1 MVSLPNHSP
10 LSSSRALVPVQVS
23 LHTLVTV
30 LLAVVP
36 LLAGCGAKPGAT
48 QSSAPETGGSDAQE
62 LVIISPHWEGI
73 RYEFGHGFER
83 WYEEQTGRP
92 VSVDWRDFGG
102 TSDDVKFIRS
112 SFAKVEEGEDIGI
125 DLFFGGG
132 LPPYELLAEEGL
144 FEPYRLPDDILEHIP
159 PQYPGGDLYDPQFR
173 YYGTVLSGFGIL
185 YNKEVLRR
193 LNLPEPESW
202 EDLAAPGAFTWVGMG
217 DPRSSGSALMVFEII
232 LQAYG
237 WERGWEVITRLGGNC
252 RYFTRS
258 SSAIPKDVA
267 LGEIAYGGAIDFYAR
282 TAIARHGAERL
293 GFVLPKGKTV
303 VNPDPIAILK
313 GAPHP
318 ELAQAFV
325 RFVMSEAGQR
335 LWFLPTGMEGGP
347 ERYQL
352 LRMPILPEF
361 YTRYAQVSGGAT
373 SPFDWKTDFVYDGA
387 TATRR
392 RGVLQDLLG
401 SFIIDTQYEL
411 VPAWKETIAA
421 GLPPEAVGRLTH
433 MPVNADEAL
442 ALGGKWGKAEFVES
456 RVEMLTRWCRLAVHK
471 YKRVRTDLS
480 ARPSR
485 SRSPQAV
492 ASAPRSR

>member
-1 MVSLPNHSP
+1 MGKRTR
-10 LSSSRALVPVQVS
+10 RAVWLI
-23 LHTLVTV
+23 
-30 LLAVVP
+30 LAVLMVG
-36 LLAGCGAKPGAT
+36 GCGRA
-48 QSSAPETGGSDAQE
+48 APEAATGSERPPAGRRE
-62 LVIISPHWEGI
+62 LVILSPHWEGI

-83 WYEEQTGRP
+83 WYQEQTGQA
-92 VSVDWRDFGG
+92 VTVDWRDFGG
-102 TSDDVKFIRS
+102 TSDDVKYIRS
-112 SFAKVEEGEDIGI
+112 GFAKSPEGIGI

-132 LPPYELLAEEGL
+132 IPPYELLAEEGL
-144 FEPYRLPDDILEHIP
+144 FEPYRLPDDILEHVP
-159 PQYPGGDLYDPQFR
+159 VRYPGGNLYDPQFR

-193 LNLPEPESW
+193 LGLPEPESW
-202 EDLAAPGAFTWVGMG
+202 EDLAAPEAFTWVGMG

-237 WERGWEVITRLGGNC
+237 WERGWEVVTRLGGNC

-282 TAIARHGAERL
+282 TAIARHGADRL

-325 RFVMSEAGQR
+325 RFVMSEVGQR
-335 LWFLPTGMEGGP
+335 LWFLPTGAEGGP
-347 ERYQL
+347 QRYQL

-361 YTRYAQVSGGAT
+361 YTRYTQVSGGAT
-373 SPFDWKTDFVYDGA
+373 SPFDWKTDFVYEGA

-401 SFIIDTQYEL
+401 AFIIDTQYEL
-411 VPAWKETIAA
+411 VPAWRAVIAA
-421 GLPPEAVGRLTH
+421 GLPRGSLQQLTD
-433 MPVNADEAL
+433 MPISAEEAL
-442 ALGGKWGKAEFVES
+442 HLGKRWGKVEFVES
-456 RVEMLTRWCRLAVHK
+456 RIKTLTQWSRLAVRK
-471 YKRVRTDLS
+471 YRRARSDLGS
-480 ARPSR
+480 LAE
-485 SRSPQAV
+485 
-492 ASAPRSR
+492 

>member
-1 MVSLPNHSP
+1 MGKRTR
-10 LSSSRALVPVQVS
+10 RAVWLI
-23 LHTLVTV
+23 
-30 LLAVVP
+30 LAVLMVG
-36 LLAGCGAKPGAT
+36 GCGRA
-48 QSSAPETGGSDAQE
+48 APEAATGSEAPPAIGGQE
-62 LVIISPHWEGI
+62 LVILSPHWEGI

-83 WYEEQTGRP
+83 WYREQTGQP
-92 VSVDWRDFGG
+92 VTVDWRDFGG
-102 TSDDVKFIRS
+102 TSDDVKYIRS
-112 SFAKVEEGEDIGI
+112 GFAKSPEGIGI

-132 LPPYELLAEEGL
+132 IPPYELLAEEGL
-144 FEPYRLPDDILEHIP
+144 FEPYRLPDDILEHVP
-159 PQYPGGDLYDPQFR
+159 VRYPGGNLYDPQFR

-193 LNLPEPESW
+193 LGLPEPESW
-202 EDLAAPGAFTWVGMG
+202 EDLAAPEAFTWVGMG

-237 WERGWEVITRLGGNC
+237 WERGWEVVTRLGGNC

-282 TAIARHGAERL
+282 TAIARHGANRL

-335 LWFLPTGMEGGP
+335 LWFLPTGVEGGP
-347 ERYQL
+347 QRYQL

-361 YTRYAQVSGGAT
+361 YTRYAEVSGGVT

-392 RGVLQDLLG
+392 RGVLQDMLG
-401 SFIIDTQYEL
+401 AFIIDTQYEL
-411 VPAWKETIAA
+411 VPAWRAAIAA
-421 GLPPEAVGRLTH
+421 GLPRGSLQQLTH
-433 MPVNADEAL
+433 MPVSAEEAL
-442 ALGGKWGKAEFVES
+442 ALGQRWGKVDFVES
-456 RVEMLTRWCRLAVHK
+456 RIKTLTQWSRLAVRK
-471 YKRVRTDLS
+471 YRRARSDLS
-480 ARPSR
+480 AAPAPRPR
-485 SRSPQAV
+485 AQGL
-492 ASAPRSR
+492 ASARRR

>member
-1 MVSLPNHSP
+1 MLDWRAISISNTSP
-10 LSSSRALVPVQVS
+10 WTPRPSETTSSPSQGS
-23 LHTLVTV
+23 
-30 LLAVVP
+30 
-36 LLAGCGAKPGAT
+36 
-48 QSSAPETGGSDAQE
+48 GGQE

-83 WYEEQTGRP
+83 WYEGETGQA
-92 VSVDWRDFGG
+92 VTVDWRDFGG
-102 TSDDVKFIRS
+102 TSDDVKYIRS
-112 SFAKVEEGEDIGI
+112 GFAKSPEGIGI

-132 LPPYELLAEEGL
+132 IPPYELLADEGL
-144 FEPYRLPDDILEHIP
+144 FEPYELPADLLGQVP
-159 PQYPGGDLYDPQFR
+159 AQYPGGDLYDPQFR

-193 LNLPEPESW
+193 LGLPEPESW
-202 EDLAAPGAFTWVGMG
+202 EDLATAGAFTWVGMG

-237 WERGWEVITRLGGNC
+237 WERGWEVVTRLGGNC

-282 TAIARHGAERL
+282 TAIAGHGADRL

-303 VNPDPIAILK
+303 VNPDPIAVLK

-318 ELAQAFV
+318 DLAQAFV

-361 YTRYAQVSGGAT
+361 YTRYAEVSGGVT

-387 TATRR
+387 VATRR
-392 RGVLQDLLG
+392 RGVLQDMLG
-401 SFIIDTQYEL
+401 AFIIDTQYEL
-411 VPAWKETIAA
+411 VPAWKAAIAD
-421 GLPPEAVGRLTH
+421 GLPPETVHRLTH
-433 MPVNADEAL
+433 MPVSAEEAL
-442 ALGGKWGKAEFVES
+442 TLGERWGKVEFVES
-456 RVEMLTRWCRLAVHK
+456 RVGTLTRWSRLAVDK
-471 YKRVRTDLS
+471 YRRARSGLS
-480 ARPSR
+480 AGPSR
-485 SRSPQAV
+485 RPTLYAL
-492 ASAPRSR
+492 ASPRSR

>member
-1 MVSLPNHSP
+1 MGKRTR
-10 LSSSRALVPVQVS
+10 RAVWLI
-23 LHTLVTV
+23 
-30 LLAVVP
+30 
-36 LLAGCGAKPGAT
+36 LAGLMVGGCGRA
-48 QSSAPETGGSDAQE
+48 APEADTGGERPPAGRRE
-62 LVIISPHWEGI
+62 LVILSPHWEGI

-83 WYEEQTGRP
+83 WYQEQTGQA
-92 VSVDWRDFGG
+92 VTVDWRDFGG
-102 TSDDVKFIRS
+102 TSDDVKYIRS
-112 SFAKVEEGEDIGI
+112 GFAKSPEGIGI

-132 LPPYELLAEEGL
+132 IPPYELLAEEGL
-144 FEPYRLPDDILEHIP
+144 FEPYRLPDDILEHVP
-159 PQYPGGDLYDPQFR
+159 VRYPGGDLYDPQFR

-193 LNLPEPESW
+193 LGLPEPESW
-202 EDLAAPGAFTWVGMG
+202 EDLAAPEAFTWVGMG

-237 WERGWEVITRLGGNC
+237 WERGWEVVTRLGGNC

-282 TAIARHGAERL
+282 TAIARHGADRL

-325 RFVMSEAGQR
+325 RFVMSEVGQR
-335 LWFLPTGMEGGP
+335 LWFLPTGAEGGP
-347 ERYQL
+347 QRYQL
-352 LRMPILPEF
+352 LRLPILPEF
-361 YTRYAQVSGGAT
+361 YTRYSPYGESGGVT

-392 RGVLQDLLG
+392 RGVLAGLLG
-401 SFIIDTQYEL
+401 AFIIDTQYEL
-411 VPAWKETIAA
+411 VPAWRAVIAA
-421 GLPPEAVGRLTH
+421 GLPHGSLQQLTH
-433 MPVNADEAL
+433 MPVSAEEAL
-442 ALGGKWGKAEFVES
+442 HLGKRWGKVDFVES
-456 RVEMLTRWCRLAVHK
+456 RIKTLTQWSRLAVRK

-480 ARPSR
+480 ALPSRRPSPHSLASAR
-485 SRSPQAV
+485 SR
-492 ASAPRSR
+492 